1 MFNNIQNIYLGFLF
15 QVENFCGIVS
25 GFVNASCVVE
35 KFGNKEKIT
44 SNSLRSL
51 CKTVLND
58 TNPTTASA
66 SDRSK
71 VVINILAAIL
81 PGETSGSVNASKLS
95 EIATLVDTEEDEL
108 RQLKGMLGT
117 QGTLRPIFEGQLRQ
131 RRSVRER
138 AMSLRKLVAESG
150 LDYKAVSDLYK
161 ASSVVEEED
170 VSAKLKPVLKEKL
183 LSNATDADVDEL
195 IVLFDAHF
203 RPPQQPP
210 IVTNGNHDEAKVAA
224 EGDVKQGSESDQTTT
239 TAASIKTEN
248 WYFVSAKKSQ
258 ICYFSNV
265 KLMVNFYAYSFRNF
279 FLFKIHLIDSFNRF
293 SRTP

>member
-1 MFNNIQNIYLGFLF
+1 MKCSITFFQYINLGFLF

-150 LDYKAVSDLYK
+150 LDYKAVSDLYT

-170 VSAKLKPVLKEKL
+170 VSAKLKPVLREKL

-248 WYFVSAKKSQ
+248 
-258 ICYFSNV
+258 
-265 KLMVNFYAYSFRNF
+265 
-279 FLFKIHLIDSFNRF
+279 
-293 SRTP
+293 

>member
-1 MFNNIQNIYLGFLF
+1 
-15 QVENFCGIVS
+15 
-25 GFVNASCVVE
+25 
-35 KFGNKEKIT
+35 
-44 SNSLRSL
+44 
-51 CKTVLND
+51 
-58 TNPTTASA
+58 
-66 SDRSK
+66 
-71 VVINILAAIL
+71 LAAIL

-210 IVTNGNHDEAKVAA
+210 VVTNGNHDEVKVAA
-224 EGDVKQGSESDQTTT
+224 EGDVKQGLESDQTTT

-248 WYFVSAKKSQ
+248 
-258 ICYFSNV
+258 
-265 KLMVNFYAYSFRNF
+265 
-279 FLFKIHLIDSFNRF
+279 
-293 SRTP
+293 